1 MLCFSRIP
9 VFATTIR
16 KVATLAAS
24 PCSDHF
30 NWSHTKNLAV
40 TRNIS
45 VLKCGF
51 KETDNVLKL
60 IETSLDSDSV
70 DAEECQE
77 YATPILCHYIYQDC
91 DVQPLRPTAQDCT
104 RVQNDF
110 CKGLWKTVADYINL
124 LPQLGKCLAMPNC
137 SRDFSNS
144 STSVLFSGLAIKSIN
159 GHPTCYIAPDQAR
172 SSKIQ
177 R

>member
-1 MLCFSRIP
+1 MPTIIGDNALFQSYSGLCNNNTQGVDWAI
-9 VFATTIR
+9 
-16 KVATLAAS
+16 LAAS

-30 NWSHTKNLAV
+30 NWSHTENLSV

-51 KETDNVLKL
+51 KETDKALKL
-60 IETSLDSDSV
+60 IESTIKTSLDSNSGDGQK
-70 DAEECQE
+70 CQE

-110 CKGLWKTVADYINL
+110 CKALWKSAADYINL
-124 LPQLGKCLAMPNC
+124 LPQLGKCFAMPNC

-144 STSVLFSGLAIKSIN
+144 STSVLFAGLAIRSIN
-159 GHPTCYIAPDQAR
+159 LMMN
-172 SSKIQ
+172 
-177 R
+177 